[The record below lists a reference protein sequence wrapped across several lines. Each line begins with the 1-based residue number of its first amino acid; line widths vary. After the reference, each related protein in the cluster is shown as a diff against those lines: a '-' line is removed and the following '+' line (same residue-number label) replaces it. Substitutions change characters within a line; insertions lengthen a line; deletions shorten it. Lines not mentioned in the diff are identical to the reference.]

1 MEAVRAGRQEV
12 RSSLAGPGPLALP
25 PSLHTAELASH
36 FLTNTKHRNIL
47 HHQPPAHIH
56 YYIAVNYIPPT
67 SSHAHIIV
75 PIVFYED

>member
-1 MEAVRAGRQEV
+1 MEVVEAGRLEV
-12 RSSLAGPGPLALP
+12 RSSLTGPGPLAP
-25 PSLHTAELASH
+25 LHTAELASH

-56 YYIAVNYIPPT
+56 YYIAANYIPPT